1 MHQMM
6 LFIVCLLSSSTHS
19 MEVKR
24 LTRDQLLE
32 RRRNLEYTEYKKEL
46 EQRLTDKTELN
57 ALYRS
62 NEKYDVVSSCSVVI
76 PEEPFIELLIRK
88 NFPDLLEQALDKMPI
103 EDCSDAYNSA
113 FRESLRK
120 NNLRII
126 QLLID
131 RKVNLNSIH
140 ARQPDEATPLMLLV
154 YTMTFFLK
162 DINSSFQGSAHD
174 VIQLMKLLLR
184 HGANPNLT
192 VAGKNPLSVVVQQ
205 IKSIDLREQDK
216 LQLMKSIVEVV
227 MMGGADHEKSIDSF
241 PDAVHVAKPLDY
253 ACDELRS
260 IMSGCAQHRNDLFHA
275 TKDGDGINLINVSL
289 DQPIKDIFGN
299 NLLFHALKNKNIK
312 AGTRLLC
319 YFPELLSQH
328 NFTGEFVWDD
338 TNALESLLAIFGLKQ
353 IEEIH
358 E

>member
-154 YTMTFFLK
+154 YTMTFFFK
-162 DINSSFQGSAHD
+162 G
-174 VIQLMKLLLR
+174 
-184 HGANPNLT
+184 
-192 VAGKNPLSVVVQQ
+192 
-205 IKSIDLREQDK
+205 
-216 LQLMKSIVEVV
+216 
-227 MMGGADHEKSIDSF
+227 
-241 PDAVHVAKPLDY
+241 Y
-253 ACDELRS
+253 
-260 IMSGCAQHRNDLFHA
+260 
-275 TKDGDGINLINVSL
+275 
-289 DQPIKDIFGN
+289 
-299 NLLFHALKNKNIK
+299 
-312 AGTRLLC
+312 
-319 YFPELLSQH
+319 
-328 NFTGEFVWDD
+328 
-338 TNALESLLAIFGLKQ
+338 
-353 IEEIH
+353 
-358 E
+358 